1 MNKKESIC
9 VFEMDFKTRFVG
21 VLILVMI
28 SLFLPTLCL
37 KTGVENDKF
46 CLSEI
51 GSRFG
56 EPGGT
61 SPPRIPR
68 STLPPRRRHERKN
81 PNTSNRSRIFMLFI
95 HVFYITVYCGTVL
108 LCTNIC

>member
-68 STLPPRRRHERKN
+68 STLPPPEAARKKE
-81 PNTSNRSRIFMLFI
+81 SEYFQQE
-95 HVFYITVYCGTVL
+95 
-108 LCTNIC
+108 